1 MRQMQRTDVMY
12 LKNSQYVVLS
22 VWTGIADDL
31 KWLKMN
37 AEKENLY

>member
-1 MRQMQRTDVMY
+1 MRHAKADVMY

-31 KWLKMN
+31 KWLKTN
-37 AEKENLY
+37 AEKEDWY